1 MLTTEDIQK
10 LSSILA
16 TKEDVKEIRDYSER
30 EFTFLKTEIKEI
42 KEDVE
47 GLRESLQGMIVATD
61 NLTKVITDLH
71 MEYTAITY
79 QLKRHE
85 DWIRQIA
92 AKAGVSLV
100 S

>member
-10 LSSILA
+10 LIA
-16 TKEDVKEIRDYSER
+16 AQKEVFTTKEDLIPLKSDIR
-30 EFTFLKTEIKEI
+30 EI
-42 KEDVE
+42 KEDVS

-92 AKAGVSLV
+92 AKAGVSLT

>member
-10 LSSILA
+10 LTSILA
-16 TKEDVKEIRDYSER
+16 TKED
-30 EFTFLKTEIKEI
+30 IKEI
-42 KEDVE
+42 KNDV
-47 GLRESLQGMIVATD
+47 GDLRESLQGMIVATD

-85 DWIRQIA
+85 D
-92 AKAGVSLV
+92 
-100 S
+100 